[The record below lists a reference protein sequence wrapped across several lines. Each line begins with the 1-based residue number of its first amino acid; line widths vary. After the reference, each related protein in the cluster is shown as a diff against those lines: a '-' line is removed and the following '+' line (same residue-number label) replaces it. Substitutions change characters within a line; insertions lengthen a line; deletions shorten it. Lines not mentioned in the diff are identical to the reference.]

1 MQQSHKTLISFL
13 ILIFLLTGCEN
24 DESQSINPII
34 ITTEN
39 VNNGDIYINLI
50 SGEEVSSIQTWHFS
64 IVKDTSN
71 YNMPSIIMG
80 NVDVAIY
87 DDILFEDINLLP
99 DNFDDMP
106 LVNNESF
113 TFGGENEILSYDIT
127 VHKVSVSN
135 PDRIYVINSKNNLSN
150 IIRLQFIEYQRGI
163 TVFHFI

>member
-13 ILIFLLTGCEN
+13 ILIFLLTGCED

>member
-1 MQQSHKTLISFL
+1 MKKSHKSLIRFL
-13 ILIFLLTGCEN
+13 TLIFLIAGCED
-24 DESQSINPII
+24 DESHSINPIV

-39 VNNGDIYINLI
+39 VNNGDIYINLM

-71 YNMPSIIMG
+71 HNMPSIIMG

-87 DDILFEDINLLP
+87 DDIAFEDINLLP

-113 TFGGENEILSYDIT
+113 KFGGENEILSYDIT

-135 PDRIYVINSKNNLSN
+135 PDRIYVINSNNDLSTM
-150 IIRLQFIEYQRGI
+150 IRLQFIEYQRGI